1 MLREWSAGNHWGET
15 IGNHPTVFETP
26 TLDMN
31 WYIFDF
37 FVGIRILSGKGI
49 TDALSAKG
57 LGFRQHYV
65 DIYSSSWGLEDN
77 GFGVAEAGVMTEE
90 VLRKGAFEV

>member
-1 MLREWSAGNHWGET
+1 
-15 IGNHPTVFETP
+15 
-26 TLDMN
+26 
-31 WYIFDF
+31 
-37 FVGIRILSGKGI
+37 
-49 TDALSAKG
+49 
-57 LGFRQHYV
+57 V